1 MKSNKTKILFIGSVP
16 PPYHGVTVQNQRLL
30 NSTLNDEFYLI
41 HLDTT
46 DRRDLNNLGKFDF
59 ENIYLALKHLFKLI
73 FLLVIRRPEIVYLT
87 VAQNALAF
95 FRDGLFI
102 IISRLLIKAK
112 VVVHF
117 RGANYLK
124 FYKASSL
131 IFKKFIDLTYHY
143 TNYGIVLGQSLKPM
157 ISKWFGDEQIFV
169 VPNGTD
175 FLPNLNK
182 KKNGEFSELNLGY
195 IGFLGT
201 EKGTYELLNAFN
213 IVQKKYKILKLYLAG
228 EFAYDDGNFKNYF
241 FHFIKENDLEDKVK
255 LLGKVQNKEKEDF
268 FLNTDIFIFP
278 SWHEGHPNAILE
290 AMASKCPVI
299 ATNVGAISESIIDGY
314 NGYLIEKKSVDAL
327 VQRIN
332 QFVNNKEI
340 ISEMSKNSRHLFEKK
355 FTSGININQMKS
367 IFAKIGSH

>member
-1 MKSNKTKILFIGSVP
+1 MKANKIKILFIGSVP

-30 NSTLNDEFYLI
+30 NSTLKDEFNFI

-59 ENIYLALKHLFKLI
+59 GNIYLALTHLLKLI
-73 FLLVIRRPEIVYLT
+73 VLLVTRRPDIVYLT
-87 VAQNALAF
+87 VAQNTLAF

-102 IISRLLIKAK
+102 MISRLLTKAK

-117 RGANYLK
+117 RGANYLN
-124 FYKASSL
+124 FYKASSF
-131 IFKKFIDLTYHY
+131 IFRKFIDLTYQY
-143 TNYGIVLGQSLKPM
+143 TNYGIVLGQSLKAM
-157 ISKWFGDEQIFV
+157 ISKWFGEEQIFV

-175 FLPNLNK
+175 FTPDLNK

-201 EKGTYELLNAFN
+201 EKGTHELLNAFN
-213 IVQKKYKILKLYLAG
+213 IVQKKHKNLKLYLAG
-228 EFAYDDGNFKNYF
+228 EFAYDDENFKNYF
-241 FHFIKENDLEDKVK
+241 FQFIEENYLEDKVK
-255 LLGKVQNKEKEDF
+255 LLGKVQSSKKEKF

-299 ATNVGAISESIIDGY
+299 ATNVGAISESVINGY
-314 NGYLIEKKSVDAL
+314 NGYLIEKKSVDDL

-332 QFVNNKEI
+332 QLIDNKEKI
-340 ISEMSKNSRHLFEKK
+340 LEMGKNSRHLFEKK
-355 FTSGININQMKS
+355 FTSGININRMKS